1 MTGFEDLAEGCI
13 SSILSRTTPV
23 DAGRLSVVS
32 KTFLSAADSDAVWNH
47 FLPSDVNSIISQ
59 SPSLANAPSKK
70 ALYLTLSDRPIIID
84 DAKKSFQLDR
94 KSGKKCYMLAAR
106 SLHII
111 WGDDD
116 RYWIWTAMPDSRF
129 PEVANLRL
137 VWWLEIRGM
146 INNLALSP
154 NTQYAAYLVFK
165 LIDGYG
171 FETLPV
177 DLSVG
182 VEGGHSSTKIV
193 CLDPNVERRQNSRH
207 ARFYGRADRV
217 VGLPRPGVR
226 SDGWL
231 EIEMG
236 EFNSGLENEEVQMSV
251 IEIKAGETKGN
262 FFLEGIE
269 VRPKVDN

>member
-1 MTGFEDLAEGCI
+1 MYKY
-13 SSILSRTTPV
+13 SIY
-23 DAGRLSVVS
+23 
-32 KTFLSAADSDAVWNH
+32 
-47 FLPSDVNSIISQ
+47 DVMN
-59 SPSLANAPSKK
+59 P
-70 ALYLTLSDRPIIID
+70 
-84 DAKKSFQLDR
+84 FQLFLNSCILISATFVLD
-94 KSGKKCYMLAAR
+94 
-106 SLHII
+106 
-111 WGDDD
+111 
-116 RYWIWTAMPDSRF
+116 RF

-154 NTQYAAYLVFK
+154 NTQYAAYLVYK

-171 FETLPV
+171 FENLPV

-193 CLDPNVERRQNSRH
+193 CLDPNVERRQNRRH
-207 ARFYGRADRV
+207 GRLYGRARLHDRV
-217 VGLPRPGVR
+217 VGLPRPCVR

-236 EFNSGLENEEVQMSV
+236 EFFNSGLENEEVQMSV